1 MRMAKMKTLHEKF
14 ATDSAKLEKEH
25 LENVKWE
32 KMSATAMFPLL
43 NAG

>member
-25 LENVKWE
+25 IENVKWE
-32 KMSATAMFPLL
+32 KGMKMIAY
-43 NAG
+43 